1 MVIDTHPE
9 APLVLDLSAQ
19 VQVHRGHQQSVPVT
33 RVTRVWIIVLH
44 CFCLSLF
51 IDGVDHKARH

>member
-1 MVIDTHPE
+1 MITHPE

-33 RVTRVWIIVLH
+33 RVTRV
-44 CFCLSLF
+44 LSIALYLF
-51 IDGVDHKARH
+51 IFVHRWRYTLNTKHDTR